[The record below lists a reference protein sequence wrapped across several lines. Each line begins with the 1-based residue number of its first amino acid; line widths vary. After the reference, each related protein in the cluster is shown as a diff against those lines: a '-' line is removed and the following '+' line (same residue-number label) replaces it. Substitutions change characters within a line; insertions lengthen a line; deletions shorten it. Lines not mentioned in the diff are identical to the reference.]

1 MQEIKKKKKLENPN
15 EIYNYIQSLIEIYIE
30 ENQDFPNKTINKLI
44 KILNYINLIFEN
56 EETEDENIKI
66 IENLQST
73 ISSLKIELETYKNKI
88 EILLK
93 ENERM
98 IKEEKELHPYQL
110 LLNQKLKSKDDKYRL
125 MEQKYILYK

>member
-1 MQEIKKKKKLENPN
+1 M
-15 EIYNYIQSLIEIYIE
+15 IEIFIE
-30 ENQDFPNKTINKLI
+30 ENQDFPYKKINKL
-44 KILNYINLIFEN
+44 FEN
-56 EETEDENIKI
+56 EETENENIKI

-73 ISSLKIELETYKNKI
+73 ISSLQIELERYKNKI

-98 IKEEKELHPYQL
+98 IKEEKEL
-110 LLNQKLKSKDDKYRL
+110 YRL

>member
-1 MQEIKKKKKLENPN
+1 MQEIKKKKKPENPN

-73 ISSLKIELETYKNKI
+73 ISSLKIELERYKNKI

-125 MEQKYILYK
+125 MEQKYL

>member
-98 IKEEKELHPYQL
+98 IKEEKEL
-110 LLNQKLKSKDDKYRL
+110 YRL

>member
-30 ENQDFPNKTINKLI
+30 ENQEFPNKTINKLI

-110 LLNQKLKSKDDKYRL
+110 L
-125 MEQKYILYK
+125 